1 MRDKIISREIG
12 RDAMF
17 KIWHA
22 SEFATFIY
30 TYSDG
35 GSIVCG
41 EGAYPI
47 RAGVLCFIGA
57 GKHHYTMPSEPQ
69 KYERS
74 KLFISAKKLHQLL
87 SIISKDTAERFS
99 EGAFVYAELPEESRR
114 EIEAEFDALVRVSDC
129 DELFSLRHAALAIR
143 LASLCKKYLVESVP
157 RVTGTVSR
165 AVEYIN
171 ENIFDELTI
180 DDIAGAIHVSKYYFC
195 RKFRE
200 ATKMTVMKYVL
211 KTRIVI
217 ASEMLLKERCSLTEI
232 SSRCGFSSVS
242 YFSRAFKREVGISP
256 LEYRK
261 IGCSDISR

>member
-1 MRDKIISREIG
+1 MKQRVMCREVG
-12 RDAMF
+12 RDALF
-17 KIWHA
+17 KTWH
-22 SEFATFIY
+22 SSNDATFIY

-57 GKHHYTMPSEPQ
+57 GKYHYTMPSEPQ
-69 KYERS
+69 KYVRS
-74 KLFISAKKLHQLL
+74 KLFIPAEKLHGLL
-87 SIISKDTAERFS
+87 SAVSEDAAKRFG
-99 EGAFVYAELPEESRR
+99 EGDFVYAELPENRRR
-114 EIEAEFDALVRVSDC
+114 EVECEFDELAGISKD
-129 DELFSLRHAALAIR
+129 DELFSARHAAFAIR
-143 LASLCKKYLVESVP
+143 LASLCRKYLVESVP

-171 ENIFDELTI
+171 ENIFNELTI

-200 ATKMTVMKYVL
+200 ATKMTVMEYVL
-211 KTRIVI
+211 KTRIVM
-217 ASEMLLKERCSLTEI
+217 ASEMLKKERCSVTEV

-242 YFSRAFKREVGISP
+242 YFSRVFKREVGISP

-261 IGCSDISR
+261 RG